1 MSVCRDDD
9 PRIHGIK
16 SKIRVVPNFPKPEI
30 MFQDITT
37 LLLDP
42 KAFKDTI
49 DLFVE
54 RYKGKNI
61 SVVAGIEARGFIF
74 GPPIALAI
82 GAKFVPL
89 RKPKK
94 LPEAWELK
102 SLLHSSICS
111 KMGLELGL
119 LTLKNELEQNSQGDV
134 IREEYI
140 LEYGRDCLEMHV
152 GAVKP
157 GERAL
162 VVDDLIAT
170 GGTLCAAMNLLERA
184 GAEVAECACVIE
196 LPDLKGRAR
205 LNGKPL
211 YVLVESH

>member
-1 MSVCRDDD
+1 MSVFKDED

-16 SKIRVVPNFPKPEI
+16 TKIRVVPNFPKPGI

-89 RKPKK
+89 RKPRK
-94 LPEAWELK
+94 LP
-102 SLLHSSICS
+102 
-111 KMGLELGL
+111 
-119 LTLKNELEQNSQGDV
+119 GDV
-134 IREEYI
+134 IFEEYT
-140 LEYGRDCLEMHV
+140 LEYGRDRLEMHV
-152 GAVKP
+152 GAVEL

-170 GGTLCAAMNLLERA
+170 GGTLCAAMNLLGFLDCLLCSLA
-184 GAEVAECACVIE
+184 NFNI
-196 LPDLKGRAR
+196 L
-205 LNGKPL
+205 
-211 YVLVESH
+211 